1 MSDRIDVCVI
11 GAGSGGLTV
20 AAGASQMGARVV
32 LIEGHKMGGDCL
44 NYGCVPSKALLA
56 AAQAAENRRRG
67 LAFGLAA
74 NGAEVCF
81 ARAQR
86 HVREVIERIEPQDSA
101 ERFRGLGVEVIF
113 GHARFVGADRV
124 EVGERTIQARRF
136 VIATGSSPLVPP
148 IPGLDQVPYL
158 TNETIFDNPT
168 RPGHLIVLGGGPI
181 GVELAQAYRRL
192 GSAVTVV
199 EMARLLPKDDPELV
213 AVVRQRLLREGVAI
227 LEGAKVTGA
236 GADGG
241 GITVTVE
248 GGEIGED
255 RRRLT
260 GSHLLIA
267 AGRRAN
273 VGELSLDAAGI
284 EAGRGG
290 VVVDRRLRTSNK
302 RVFALG
308 DVAGG
313 PQFTHIASYQ
323 AGIVL
328 RNVLFRLPAKVN
340 YRAAPWVTYTDPE
353 LAQVGLGED
362 AARERAGD
370 VRILRWPFA
379 ENDRAQ
385 AERQTDGFIKVV
397 TDKRGRILGA
407 GIVGAHAGELIQP
420 WILALQAGWKI
431 GRLASMIAPY
441 PTLGEVNKRVA
452 ASYYLPKL
460 FSDRTRKL
468 VRFLARFG

>member
-241 GITVTVE
+241 GITVTVG

>member
-32 LIEGHKMGGDCL
+32 LIEGQKMGGDCL

-255 RRRLT
+255 RRRLK

>member
-255 RRRLT
+255 RRRLK